1 MGPSREIG
9 SDWPSQAFPGDR
21 KPNLAGSSQ
30 ATASKRVREGAL
42 PAENRPSPGRTRG
55 SCVSAAPDN
64 QPLTVDHI
72 EGKLAVIAFF
82 VVQLV
87 PSKLDEGSMAWGL
100 PRAVVLFWTCVE
112 A

>member
-55 SCVSAAPDN
+55 SCVSAAGWPG
-64 QPLTVDHI
+64 LTHEVGTSGQALHGWDR
-72 EGKLAVIAFF
+72 GKKGFA
-82 VVQLV
+82 
-87 PSKLDEGSMAWGL
+87 KK
-100 PRAVVLFWTCVE
+100 
-112 A
+112 

>member
-55 SCVSAAPDN
+55 SCVSADSARTLLTLVDWPDIIS
-64 QPLTVDHI
+64 T
-72 EGKLAVIAFF
+72 
-82 VVQLV
+82 
-87 PSKLDEGSMAWGL
+87 
-100 PRAVVLFWTCVE
+100 
-112 A
+112 